1 MLSDKMSL
9 ELCLILECRAAE
21 VAEEESALRLRIS
34 VLPIEA
40 IFHTARLSAMVS
52 LKQSWLFKV
61 PVAVHA
67 LMAVAFY
74 CQDKL

>member
-9 ELCLILECRAAE
+9 KLCLILECRAAE
-21 VAEEESALRLRIS
+21 VAEEDSALRLRIS
-34 VLPIEA
+34 VLPIKA
-40 IFHTARLSAMVS
+40 ILHTARLSAMVS

-67 LMAVAFY
+67 LMAVASY